1 MCHLSFT
8 SCFALCVSGI
18 LTTLLHSFFFMAAA
32 FVVLSFLS
40 CPDLERHHQKYSPL
54 FSCFS
59 FHTSPPSFPNAF
71 NNVTPFL
78 PQCIQQF
85 QSLHPLKLCILIL
98 CTPTFPPS
106 LPPFLPPFL
115 SAAAAAQAISYSGEV
130 TGAWSGPLQSSDLWR
145 LSCTRTHVH
154 TKPTRERMAHLVGKG
169 GREEETKRGDK

>member
-1 MCHLSFT
+1 VPPLVHFLLCSL
-8 SCFALCVSGI
+8 CF
-18 LTTLLHSFFFMAAA
+18 
-32 FVVLSFLS
+32 
-40 CPDLERHHQKYSPL
+40 RYSDY
-54 FSCFS
+54 
-59 FHTSPPSFPNAF
+59 PPSFILLHGCCFCRFVVFVVPRFGATPPKIFPAF
-71 NNVTPFL
+71 FLFFFSHVTPFL

-85 QSLHPLKLCILIL
+85 QSLYPLKLCILIL